1 MSAISHERC
10 FNHALREAAARC
22 PQCRRYFCRECVTE
36 HDDRVLCT
44 ACLTL
49 STIRPLRKGKQMVG
63 LIKVICCI
71 AGLLM
76 AWFFFFLMGDML
88 TSLPSKFHKVGLW
101 NSPAVR
107 DE

>member
-44 ACLTL
+44 LCLKQ
-49 STIRPLRKGKQMVG
+49 STSRPHSRGKQMARLV
-63 LIKVICCI
+63 KVVCCA
-71 AGLLM
+71 AGFLL
-76 AWFFFFLMGDML
+76 AWLFFFLIGDML
-88 TSLPSKFHKVGLW
+88 TRLPSRFHKEVLW
-101 NSPAVR
+101 SAPVVR
-107 DE
+107 EE

>member
-44 ACLTL
+44 SCLKQ
-49 STIRPLRKGKQMVG
+49 STRLPLRKGKQMAR

-76 AWFFFFLMGDML
+76 AWFFFFLMGDMF
-88 TSLPSKFHKVGLW
+88 TSLPSQFHKAGLW
-101 NSPAVR
+101 NAPAVR